1 MGKDIASLDDD
12 ITEVQEAVAGLRR
25 DLGAVASEVRDVA
38 QAVGDVGSVLNQL
51 GARFDEF
58 AERYAQD
65 QVRAQAEAE
74 LTRLTPEWQ
83 SRFARRR
90 HTRALAQ
97 GLVHTLVRDAL
108 EHGVV
113 EGAVIEA
120 CTGETMLADASHWL
134 APAVVALAAD
144 YLGEAQRARR
154 ARSIAYSLDPAK
166 TDLFFALTCSRL
178 GRFTEAARWRIGT
191 CIPSIRSPSTRTF
204 RSCWTPSRARSW
216 GARRTRTPST
226 AMARWAWQFA
236 LAKGTDAG
244 DQDPVARHVR
254 DLRYRLDDTA
264 FEELGTLCREAEWAH
279 LRRGWELAT
288 VPSAVLEHLNEQ
300 FSDDPTPWSGTG
312 PHTEG
317 ALGALIARFD
327 TTSRRSTT
335 GWSSCAVISHD
346 GDVRAAQADLAA
358 ESEVR
363 RPSDLRTLLA
373 NAVFVP
379 PSVRLG
385 EEARRLVL
393 ANLWPRVLDA
403 AQECA
408 DRAVHLLPGELT
420 IGTGEWRGVV
430 PTDLAIPVD
439 AETLAADLAGTI
451 GERTDRRVAAVRQR
465 PVRLWGAILLTAVA
479 GLLGILTPSGPGP
492 RGPGRHGGG
501 LCPVGAVRMAQG
513 PDPTGPATHGGTGIG
528 ASQRSVA

>member
-1 MGKDIASLDDD
+1 MTERFEAEPLDVEWGEQLRELVARQERRDDVLAGVRNDIGSLDDD
-12 ITEVQEAVAGLRR
+12 LTEVREAVAGLHR

-38 QAVGDVGSVLNQL
+38 QAVGDVASVLNQL

-74 LTRLTPEWQ
+74 LTRLTLEWQ
-83 SRFARRR
+83 SRFAKRR
-90 HTRALAQ
+90 HTRALAH

-113 EGAVIEA
+113 EGAVVEA
-120 CTGETMLADASHWL
+120 CTGETMLADASYWL

-178 GRFTEAARWRIGT
+178 GRFTEAARWMDRYLH
-191 CIPSIRSPSTRTF
+191 SIDPDALDEDF
-204 RSCWTPSRARSW
+204 QIVLDAVACKELGDEAH
-216 GARRTRTPST
+216 AYAEH
-226 AMARWAWQFA
+226 AMARWAGQFA
-236 LAKGTDAG
+236 LAKGADAG
-244 DQDPVARHVR
+244 DHDPVARHVW
-254 DLRYRLDDTA
+254 DLRHRLDDAA

-279 LRRGWELAT
+279 LRKGWELAS

-300 FSDDPTPWSGTG
+300 FPDDPSPWSGTG

-327 TTSRRSTT
+327 TDEQALDHRMEQLRR
-335 GWSSCAVISHD
+335 VIAHD

-358 ESEVR
+358 DSDVR
-363 RPSDLRTLLA
+363 RPSDLRTLLV

-379 PSVRLG
+379 QAVRLG
-385 EEARRLVL
+385 DEARRLVL

-408 DRAVHLLPGELT
+408 GRSAHLLPGQLT
-420 IGTGEWRGVV
+420 LVTGEWRGVV
-430 PTDLAIPVD
+430 PTDPATPVD
-439 AETLAADLAGTI
+439 AEPLAADLAGTI
-451 GERTDRRVAAVRQR
+451 DERTDRRVAAVRRR
-465 PVRLWGAILLTAVA
+465 PVRLWG
-479 GLLGILTPSGPGP
+479 
-492 RGPGRHGGG
+492 GRS
-501 LCPVGAVRMAQG
+501 C
-513 PDPTGPATHGGTGIG
+513 
-528 ASQRSVA
+528 